1 MKPSTAMMSYQNPSI
16 DEDVPIVTS
25 IRPPTMMTTGQRSKQ
40 MIAIFAAGMM
50 LVAGVVLMQNGGSAY
65 HHLSGSGGIT
75 STVELSVPLSYFES
89 ITSPSFNP
97 STPPLTKQGLVVAPP
112 TKCGSCYGAGKEG
125 ECCNTCD
132 EVKAVGDPSLFD
144 FLLLLWPFIY

>member
-1 MKPSTAMMSYQNPSI
+1 MKPSTAMMSYQNSSI

-50 LVAGVVLMQNGGSAY
+50 LVAGVVLMQDGSSY
-65 HHLSGSGGIT
+65 HHLSGSGSFT
-75 STVELSVPLSYFES
+75 STAE
-89 ITSPSFNP
+89 
-97 STPPLTKQGLVVAPP
+97 GLVVAPP
-112 TKCGSCYGAGKEG
+112 KKCGSCYGAGKEG

-132 EVKAVGDPSLFD
+132 EVKAVGDTSLFD